1 MINNQVWAFAAS
13 VALLSAVTS
22 AIPSQGTSSALIE
35 GAVVE
40 IDSRVPIVG
49 ATVELIGPV
58 NGRVQTYTQVTDKD
72 GRFVFENLPRA
83 TGYWL
88 AALVDGYAKAT
99 YGQQDPNAP
108 GLPINLTAGQSLRG
122 IKLLM
127 VRAGEVS
134 GRVVDRAGKPLS
146 NARVEVLRPWY
157 AGGLRLLLQ
166 SKDFLVSRTTTDAD
180 GHYRV
185 AGLTPGHYFL
195 SAISSNPQALLTRTL
210 LGKMCEEPPPT
221 TASMGVLGI
230 STERFYRP
238 PEGYLPMF
246 FPGKTDPASAEIIT
260 VRPGANLN
268 LTELKITAVAPKR
281 VQGEVV
287 NAKTGRRV
295 RSGQVTVLSST
306 AGSSGHSPC
315 TVEVRNGSFSLPSL
329 LQGSYLFLADVKD
342 ASSSMRGYV
351 LVDVQDSDL
360 KNISIPVHSD
370 YTLRGRIRIEGI
382 ENNSPDSGGFAV
394 SIDRTLPSMT
404 RVVAQISAQSQRD
417 GMFLLQ
423 GATAGDY
430 RVHVRIPDD
439 KKDWYVQDMRLG
451 ATRISKDLK
460 LGKEQSEELEIVVS
474 PRGGSLDG
482 QVVNANGPVAGA
494 AAVLVPKTG
503 DSANIKV
510 ARTGVDGRFE
520 MRGLAPGD
528 YALFAWV
535 HLQDREWED
544 PEILRVYKDY
554 GRAIR
559 INPGET
565 VTSQVDLLTSWK

>member
-1 MINNQVWAFAAS
+1 
-13 VALLSAVTS
+13 
-22 AIPSQGTSSALIE
+22 
-35 GAVVE
+35 
-40 IDSRVPIVG
+40 
-49 ATVELIGPV
+49 
-58 NGRVQTYTQVTDKD
+58 
-72 GRFVFENLPRA
+72 
-83 TGYWL
+83 
-88 AALVDGYAKAT
+88 
-99 YGQQDPNAP
+99 
-108 GLPINLTAGQSLRG
+108 
-122 IKLLM
+122 
-127 VRAGEVS
+127 
-134 GRVVDRAGKPLS
+134 
-146 NARVEVLRPWY
+146 
-157 AGGLRLLLQ
+157 
-166 SKDFLVSRTTTDAD
+166 
-180 GHYRV
+180 
-185 AGLTPGHYFL
+185 
-195 SAISSNPQALLTRTL
+195 
-210 LGKMCEEPPPT
+210 
-221 TASMGVLGI
+221 
-230 STERFYRP
+230 
-238 PEGYLPMF
+238 
-246 FPGKTDPASAEIIT
+246 
-260 VRPGANLN
+260 
-268 LTELKITAVAPKR
+268 
-281 VQGEVV
+281 
-287 NAKTGRRV
+287 
-295 RSGQVTVLSST
+295 
-306 AGSSGHSPC
+306 
-315 TVEVRNGSFSLPSL
+315 VEVRNGSFSLPSL